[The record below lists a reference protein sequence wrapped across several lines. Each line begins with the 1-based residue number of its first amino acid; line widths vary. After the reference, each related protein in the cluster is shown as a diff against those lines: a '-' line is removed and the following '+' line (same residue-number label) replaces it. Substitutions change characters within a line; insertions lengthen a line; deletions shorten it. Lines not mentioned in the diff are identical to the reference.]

1 MKRVEIKGIEF
12 DWIFTDKEGKSFLDE
27 LSATENMDIFK
38 HDIIKDIILFQWSK
52 IKPYIVYLQFA
63 PFFFYFIS
71 FLIYTIWSMK
81 EKQDEVEQGPRAA
94 SFVYQWVNLAFAILN
109 LCFITFFLY
118 VEAR

>member
-1 MKRVEIKGIEF
+1 
-12 DWIFTDKEGKSFLDE
+12 
-27 LSATENMDIFK
+27 
-38 HDIIKDIILFQWSK
+38 
-52 IKPYIVYLQFA
+52 
-63 PFFFYFIS
+63 
-71 FLIYTIWSMK
+71 MK